1 MAKTSRNEIVQD
13 AALSL
18 PHKDGTAAGAARAY
32 FDRGTAWAQIGAYEQ
47 ALDAWKQALGL
58 APDLAEAYAAIGS
71 VYMTLG
77 CWQEA
82 VRIYQKAILAAPDLL
97 ECYYG
102 LGSAYGRLGEFDR
115 AIEAYEQAFKLIPIE
130 ADRNREA
137 VVACLD
143 SPATGSLR
151 LEPDPFQDRLRSDTE
166 GFDFSA
172 LLSSPTARRHAVR
185 QEAPNLPPMTFETA
199 LTPAENASR
208 TESYSHAPRD
218 GFAISG
224 ADSKLHAVAAEVA
237 SEPEADD
244 EASYEVL
251 PARDR
256 RALAVLMVLLVVLVF
271 MGGRMVVNAVI
282 EKRERDAYLAATQRN
297 FQNRRGIPEKPPSG
311 RGLE

>member
-1 MAKTSRNEIVQD
+1 MANTSRNEIVQD
-13 AALSL
+13 AVLSSSR
-18 PHKDGTAAGAARAY
+18 KDGTAAGEARAH
-32 FDRGTAWAQIGAYEQ
+32 FDRGIAWAQIGAYEQ

-102 LGSAYGRLGEFDR
+102 LGSAYGRLGEFDG
-115 AIEAYEQAFKLIPIE
+115 AIEAYGQAFNLIPNE
-130 ADRNREA
+130 GDRNREA
-137 VVACLD
+137 VVARLD
-143 SPATGSLR
+143 SPVTGSLR

-185 QEAPNLPPMTFETA
+185 QEAPTVPPMTFETA
-199 LTPAENASR
+199 LTPGENAFR

-218 GFAISG
+218 AFAIT
-224 ADSKLHAVAAEVA
+224 DSELHVAAAEAA